1 MFSKYASTIRMTYD
15 QYNSKSTYKSI
26 ATGVLLGLIPGV
38 AGIAAAAVTSIV
50 MSYYDKG
57 KAQEYDM
64 ADGVLDY
71 YLKIDIPG
79 RYITVYNPYP

>member
-1 MFSKYASTIRMTYD
+1 
-15 QYNSKSTYKSI
+15 
-26 ATGVLLGLIPGV
+26 
-38 AGIAAAAVTSIV
+38 
-50 MSYYDKG
+50 MSYYEKD

-79 RYITVYNPYP
+79 RYITVYNPYPRNSYEGAIW